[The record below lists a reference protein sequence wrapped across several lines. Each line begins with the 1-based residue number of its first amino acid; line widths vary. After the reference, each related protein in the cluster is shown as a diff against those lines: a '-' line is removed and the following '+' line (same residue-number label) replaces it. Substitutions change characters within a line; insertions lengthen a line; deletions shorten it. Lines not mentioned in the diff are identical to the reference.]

1 MVLQGCVDQA
11 AVPLQR
17 RQEWL
22 LPLTGA
28 AVIHLCLLAFVLTAP
43 PLVVSPGHQFEVLPV
58 TLFTAEELASAVS
71 PVSPAAPEDAPVRP
85 RRMKRQ
91 AQSSKPVALVR
102 VAPQPPPAALP
113 NGAAPGA
120 APSPQKS
127 ARQEPAAAPP
137 HKISANEATAS
148 PGGTGEASAI
158 STGPER
164 AMVLARPRY
173 RDNPSP
179 LYPDQARRRQ
189 LEGTVVLEASIGKK
203 GKVDELVIHASSG
216 HRLLDEAALKAV
228 RLWLFEPG
236 RRNGVPIPMKI
247 LVPVRFGFR

>member
-1 MVLQGCVDQA
+1 
-11 AVPLQR
+11 
-17 RQEWL
+17 
-22 LPLTGA
+22 
-28 AVIHLCLLAFVLTAP
+28 
-43 PLVVSPGHQFEVLPV
+43 
-58 TLFTAEELASAVS
+58 
-71 PVSPAAPEDAPVRP
+71 
-85 RRMKRQ
+85 
-91 AQSSKPVALVR
+91 
-102 VAPQPPPAALP
+102 
-113 NGAAPGA
+113 
-120 APSPQKS
+120 
-127 ARQEPAAAPP
+127 
-137 HKISANEATAS
+137 
-148 PGGTGEASAI
+148 
-158 STGPER
+158 
-164 AMVLARPRY
+164 MVLARPRY